1 MVNEERLTNLFCD
14 FVRIDSVSRNE
25 KAVSE
30 KIQEMLKEFDAEVLI
45 DDSTEKTGSN
55 TGNLVVKIKGNVD
68 APPMILSGHM
78 DTVEP
83 GEGIIPVL
91 KDGVFSS
98 EGETILGSD
107 DKSALAIIFEILTV
121 LKENDLKH
129 GPLELVITVCE
140 EIGLIGAKHLDYSLI
155 DSRFGYV
162 LDSTDT
168 EGVVTRAPYAY
179 RFEFKVHGKASHAGA
194 APENGINAITVA
206 ATAVAQIKT
215 GRLDSETTCNI
226 GKIEGGIATNIVP
239 PLAVV
244 TGEARGHD
252 KAKLDK
258 VMDSIIFAFEKAVND
273 GREDGSALPMLEVSL
288 DTDFPGTNI
297 PNDHDV
303 VTFAKQ
309 AAANLGIEMKTKTIG
324 GGSDANIFF
333 EKGIVAGVIGTGMTD
348 VHTVNETIKLS
359 DMVRNASL
367 ILEIIKLHAENG
379 PAIKK

>member
-14 FVRIDSVSRNE
+14 FVRIDSISRNE
-25 KAVSE
+25 KEVSD
-30 KIQEMLKEFDAEVLI
+30 KIQEMLKEFDAEVFM
-45 DDSTEKTGSN
+45 DDSTKKTGSN

-68 APPMILSGHM
+68 VPPMIMSGHM

-121 LKENDLKH
+121 LKENNLKH

-140 EIGLIGAKHLDYSLI
+140 EIGLVGAKNLDYSLI
-155 DSRFGYV
+155 DSTFGYV

-194 APENGINAITVA
+194 APENGINAITIA
-206 ATAVAQIKT
+206 ATAVGAIKT
-215 GRLDSETTCNI
+215 GRIDSETTCNI
-226 GKIEGGIATNIVP
+226 GTVEGGIATNIVP
-239 PLAVV
+239 PMAVV

-252 KAKLDK
+252 KVKLDE
-258 VMDSIIFAFEKAVND
+258 VMDSIILAFEKAVND
-273 GREDGSALPMLEVSL
+273 GREDGSALPILEVAL

-297 PNDHDV
+297 PNDHAV
-303 VTFAKQ
+303 VTLAKQ
-309 AAANLGIEMKTKTIG
+309 AASNLDIEMKTKTIG

-333 EKGIVAGVIGTGMTD
+333 EKGIITGVIGTGMTD
-348 VHTVNETIKLS
+348 VHTINETIKLS
-359 DMVRNASL
+359 DMVKNASL
-367 ILEIIKLHAENG
+367 MLEIIKLHAENG
-379 PAIKK
+379 Q

>member
-14 FVRIDSVSRNE
+14 FVRIDSISRNE

-91 KDGVFSS
+91 TDGVFSS